1 MTSSRADL
9 RRISMLTMMTGK
21 KKSTKPEALGIQ
33 ELETLE
39 LLDKPSLVPIK
50 NESFSEID
58 VHSENVCIEE
68 DVLAPFLKF
77 FKGSSDS
84 VVEEEEVGGVL
95 EGSKERGDESEE
107 AKKTSWLISWDCSR
121 DRCFC
126 GFRTSGLE
134 KNQLPGT
141 MLTKEVFPLFSKE
154 MEHLLCD
161 VNNVEECSTI
171 QGKIGILKNDDAING
186 IKQLG
191 EPIEVRITKWNT
203 KGLLTRI
210 EGLRAFLPKV
220 ELMRRVNSFTELK
233 ENAQLKSFLA
243 LVSLSV
249 IGRSLYELSY

>member
-1 MTSSRADL
+1 
-9 RRISMLTMMTGK
+9 MTGK

-121 DRCFC
+121 GRCFC

-134 KNQLPGT
+134 KNQPYLNWNIQ
-141 MLTKEVFPLFSKE
+141 LT
-154 MEHLLCD
+154 
-161 VNNVEECSTI
+161 N
-171 QGKIGILKNDDAING
+171 GDDLRALVGCAINKKVYKG
-186 IKQLG
+186 PVKQ
-191 EPIEVRITKWNT
+191 
-203 KGLLTRI
+203 
-210 EGLRAFLPKV
+210 
-220 ELMRRVNSFTELK
+220 
-233 ENAQLKSFLA
+233 
-243 LVSLSV
+243 
-249 IGRSLYELSY
+249 